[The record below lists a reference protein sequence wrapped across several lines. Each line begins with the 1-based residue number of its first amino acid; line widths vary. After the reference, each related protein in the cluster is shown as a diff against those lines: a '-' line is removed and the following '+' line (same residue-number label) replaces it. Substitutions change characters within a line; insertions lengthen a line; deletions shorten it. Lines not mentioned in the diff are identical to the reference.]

1 MIKNYKMYFRNTGL
15 FVLSFSLLLIS
26 SCVALA
32 TEVSRT
38 SLCDIEGYPGE
49 TINTEI
55 TLGGTGSEERS
66 GFWYIHYKEVAGDDD
81 KMDITSW
88 IAIEPKDYIIK
99 EGENKVF
106 IVKIKIPKDAEPGLW
121 GVTSVEAGTEGHS
134 AERRTYI
141 VFKDTI
147 TGGNVYSG
155 LLLPV
160 AVNVLPSP
168 DPLVPIINFIKKNI
182 ITIALSIVIIILLIK
197 PLLRRKKRINK
208 GN

>member
-1 MIKNYKMYFRNTGL
+1 MNKNHKMYCRSTTL
-15 FVLSFSLLLIS
+15 FILLFALLLIPIS
-26 SCVALA
+26 IALA

-38 SLCDIEGYPGE
+38 SLCDIKGYPGE
-49 TINTEI
+49 TIDTEI
-55 TLGGTGSEERS
+55 TLGGIGLEERS
-66 GFWYIHYKEVAGDDD
+66 GFWYTHYKEVGGDDD
-81 KMDITSW
+81 KTDITPW
-88 IAIEPKDYIIK
+88 ITIEPKNYIIK
-99 EGENKVF
+99 EGESKVF
-106 IVKIKIPKDAEPGLW
+106 LVKIKIPKDAGPGLW
-121 GVTSVEAGTEGHS
+121 GATSMEAGTEGHS

-160 AVNVLPSP
+160 AINVLPSP

-197 PLLRRKKRINK
+197 PLLKRKKRVSK
-208 GN
+208 G